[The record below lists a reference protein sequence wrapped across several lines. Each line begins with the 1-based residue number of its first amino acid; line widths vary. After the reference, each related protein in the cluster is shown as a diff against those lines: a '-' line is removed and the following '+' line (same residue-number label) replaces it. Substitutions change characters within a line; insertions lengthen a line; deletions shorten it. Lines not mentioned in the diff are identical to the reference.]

1 MAMTY
6 AQLKT
11 AVTDFVEYP
20 EDTFETHLPLFIRL
34 AEERILK
41 GAQLNIFRKNATAIT
56 TTGNRYLPTPG
67 DFLAPF
73 SLSYFAGSGD
83 RVTLQFKEVSFL
95 QNYWPDPTETD
106 APVYYAQFDVDTF
119 LLAPT
124 PDAAYSVEL
133 HYLYRPASITAG
145 AESGT
150 TWLSTNAEVA
160 LLYGTILEAYIFMK
174 GEADLLQTYS
184 ARFDQAL
191 MDIKNLGEFKEVT
204 DQFRYGQTKQG
215 GSR

>member
-1 MAMTY
+1 MTLTY

-20 EDTFETHLPLFIRL
+20 EETFETQLPLFIRL

-41 GAQLNIFRKNATAIT
+41 GAQLNIFRKNATAVT
-56 TTGNRYLPTPG
+56 TTGNKYLPTPG

-83 RVTLQFKEVSFL
+83 QVVLQFKEVSFL
-95 QNYWPDPTETD
+95 QNYWPDPTVQG

-119 LLAPT
+119 MLAPT
-124 PDAAYSVEL
+124 PDAAYAVEL

-150 TWLSTNAEVA
+150 TWLSKNAEVA
-160 LLYGTILEAYIFMK
+160 LLYGAVLEAYIFMK
-174 GEADLLQTYS
+174 GEADLLQMYS
-184 ARFDQAL
+184 ARFEQAL
-191 MDIKNLGEFKEVT
+191 VDLKNHGEFKEVT
-204 DQFRYGQTKQG
+204 DQFRHGQKIQG